1 MFRPTWKTHDK
12 SSDAGRSHRRRGAE
26 SRAGSEHK
34 KEKVY
39 IQSRNVYENKQKDDN
54 LSAPKGESFA

>member
-1 MFRPTWKTHDK
+1 MQGGPIIAVEEK
-12 SSDAGRSHRRRGAE
+12 

-34 KEKVY
+34 KEKYY
-39 IQSRNVYENKQKDDN
+39 IQSRNVYENKQKYDN